1 MSTKLMLAALAAFLA
16 VLSLQGPA
24 SARGH
29 LSAANHYC
37 FARAHFSPAN
47 HYRFVR
53 RHFLAA
59 NHHRFGRTQLLAA
72 NDYSFKRTIK
82 RFKARVPSDAF
93 GSIGYRSG
101 TPLGWSSTDVWSG
114 VFYVGR
120 DPDPNIRFQLLRD
133 FR

>member
-1 MSTKLMLAALAAFLA
+1 MSTKLILAAFITL
-16 VLSLQGPA
+16 LSLQGTA
-24 SARGH
+24 SARD
-29 LSAANHYC
+29 
-37 FARAHFSPAN
+37 HFS
-47 HYRFVR
+47 
-53 RHFLAA
+53 AA
-59 NHHRFGRTQLLAA
+59 NHHRFARTQFLAA

-93 GSIGYRSG
+93 GSIGYQAG
-101 TPLGWSSTDVWSG
+101 TPFGRSSTDVWSG

>member
-1 MSTKLMLAALAAFLA
+1 MSTKLILAAFITL
-16 VLSLQGPA
+16 LSLQGTA

-29 LSAANHYC
+29 FSTANHY
-37 FARAHFSPAN
+37 RVVRTHFLAAN

-59 NHHRFGRTQLLAA
+59 NHHRLARAQFLAA

-93 GSIGYRSG
+93 GSIGYRAG

>member
-1 MSTKLMLAALAAFLA
+1 MSTKLILAAFITL
-16 VLSLQGPA
+16 LSLQGTA
-24 SARGH
+24 SARD
-29 LSAANHYC
+29 
-37 FARAHFSPAN
+37 HFS
-47 HYRFVR
+47 
-53 RHFLAA
+53 AA
-59 NHHRFGRTQLLAA
+59 NHHRFARTHFSTPNHYRLVRRHFFAANHHRFARAQFLAA

-93 GSIGYRSG
+93 GSIGYRTGIPFGS
-101 TPLGWSSTDVWSG
+101 SSTDVWSG